1 MAYARFYAAP
11 GRAYAIRFYRYR
23 IAADNNPGVAD
34 MKNSFPDMLHQLEQ
48 IIPDLARQH
57 ILQRFN
63 QTGFSFKQDGSVVT
77 EADTSMQQAVVDVLL
92 QHWPQCQLLGEEM
105 TVVEQQALLDAENGG
120 LWVLDPLDG
129 TTNFASGIPIFSTSL
144 ALISQGEVQLGLIYD
159 PVRNEC
165 FSAIK
170 GQGARL
176 NGQPLTLNDTRTTLD
191 QCIAQVDLKRLPAS
205 MAVKIAAQQPF
216 ASQRNFGS
224 GALDWCWL
232 AAGRGQVYVHGG
244 QNLWDYLAG
253 QLILREAGG
262 FAQAFDHAAVY
273 RRSLRPRSVV
283 AAVNEPLFIA
293 WSEFLLGE

>member
-1 MAYARFYAAP
+1 M
-11 GRAYAIRFYRYR
+11 
-23 IAADNNPGVAD
+23 N
-34 MKNSFPDMLHQLEQ
+34 NSFADILGKLEQ
-48 IIPDLARQH
+48 LIPDLARQH

-63 QTGFSFKQDGSVVT
+63 QISYSFKQDGSVVT
-77 EADTSMQQAVVDVLL
+77 EADTAMQQAVVDALAR
-92 QHWPQCQLLGEEM
+92 HWPQYQLLGEEM
-105 TVVEQQALLDAENGG
+105 TVVEQQAMLDTNDAG

-129 TTNFASGIPIFSTSL
+129 TSNYASGIPIFSTSI
-144 ALISQGEVQLGLIYD
+144 ALVSQGEVQLGLIYD

-170 GQGARL
+170 GQGAWL
-176 NGQPLTLNDTRTTLD
+176 NRQPLKLQDTRTTLD
-191 QCIAQVDLKRLPAS
+191 HCIAQVDLKRLPES
-205 MAVKIAAQQPF
+205 MAVKIAAQHPF

-232 AAGRGQVYVHGG
+232 AAGRSQLYVHGG

-262 FAQAFDHAAVY
+262 FAQSFDHAVVY

-293 WSEFLLGE
+293 WSEFLLGV